1 MNKYIPFNN
10 IVLCEL
16 LEKKEN
22 RIGTSTII
30 LPNEKQGRFIRIKI
44 LKTGSLVSHQIKE
57 GNLCIANNLFELIDP
72 RQPDIGFI
80 NEKDILGKEIDG
92 PAES

>member
-1 MNKYIPFNN
+1 MKKYLPFNN
-10 IVLCEL
+10 IVLCRI
-16 LEKKEN
+16 LEKE
-22 RIGTSTII
+22 RDSAIF

-44 LKTGSLVSHQIKE
+44 LKTGGLVNHQIKE
-57 GNLCIANNLFELIDP
+57 GDICIANNLFEIIDISNP
-72 RQPDIGFI
+72 EIGFI

>member
-1 MNKYIPFNN
+1 MKKYLPFNN
-10 IVLCEL
+10 IVLCQI
-16 LEKKEN
+16 LEKE
-22 RIGTSTII
+22 RDSAIF

-44 LKTGSLVSHQIKE
+44 LKTGGLVNHQIKE
-57 GNLCIANNLFELIDP
+57 GDICIANNLFEIIDP
-72 RQPDIGFI
+72 SNPEIGFI

>member
-1 MNKYIPFNN
+1 MKKYLPFNN
-10 IVLCEL
+10 IVLCRI
-16 LEKKEN
+16 LEKE
-22 RIGTSTII
+22 RDSAIF

-44 LKTGSLVSHQIKE
+44 LKTGGLVNHQIKE
-57 GNLCIANNLFELIDP
+57 GDICIANNLFEIIDP
-72 RQPDIGFI
+72 SNPEIGFI

>member
-10 IVLCEL
+10 IVLCQL
-16 LEKKEN
+16 LEKEESK
-22 RIGTSTII
+22 STII
-30 LPNEKQGRFIRIKI
+30 LPNEKQGRFIRIRI
-44 LKTGSLVSHQIKE
+44 IKTGGLVNHQIKE
-57 GNLCIANNLFELIDP
+57 GNICIANNLFELIDP